1 MGFISQYL
9 STVEFLTL
17 KQATMESTTSK
28 YNHNLSDDQRDRI
41 EFYKD
46 LSFLKGIETNPLFKK
61 HTPEISGSF
70 SDYIDQLN
78 LSSDGGLL
86 VLSTSNHYYYEPEE
100 LSEVK
105 TLVNM
110 KPLNQ
115 INGIKDFLI
124 NIFSIMPQ
132 KSYFVGCFTDSKNQN
147 WFFADSEMV
156 VDKSD
161 EKFDLVENGIASR
174 NPFLNMVYNLLDIK
188 TNRFLTKKSVN
199 LQFELSGW
207 KVLNMTD
214 IKGFTYFCAQKTL
227 IY

>member
-1 MGFISQYL
+1 
-9 STVEFLTL
+9 
-17 KQATMESTTSK
+17 
-28 YNHNLSDDQRDRI
+28 
-41 EFYKD
+41 
-46 LSFLKGIETNPLFKK
+46 
-61 HTPEISGSF
+61 
-70 SDYIDQLN
+70 
-78 LSSDGGLL
+78 
-86 VLSTSNHYYYEPEE
+86 
-100 LSEVK
+100 
-105 TLVNM
+105 
-110 KPLNQ
+110 
-115 INGIKDFLI
+115 
-124 NIFSIMPQ
+124 MPQ
-132 KSYFVGCFTDSKNQN
+132 KSYVVGCFTDSKNQN